1 MTEDTLVLK
10 KGRKTERLFL
20 VLIAVVLGAL
30 FFYLY
35 TVIQWDFKDVNS
47 RLSNGTMLNLNG
59 REPGEGIK
67 TLLRKGYYFD
77 DKKDIELIGSVVAKG
92 LNPADRAIDNIG
104 ELNKRKFFVD
114 ADDAY
119 IRGGENLKNRVI
131 ASRSLLGFT
140 GDDSIAFAQER
151 NKPQQLPA
159 ITTVGMGKY
168 GISGLIKDRE
178 GKPVSGVLV
187 RLQMILPQD
196 SAYSETVTEVETEL
210 IETGDGF
217 KKGYLLDSLKH
228 KQLESLTAYA
238 RSDANGVYTFKGLP
252 DDKAFELLPLK
263 PGFQFGISQG
273 VQQLDDDEKLN
284 FVQSPHTIRL
294 LSTRDFNIL
303 KKERSLIVR
312 TPEEFNEWFWIIM
325 GCFFGGFLLVH
336 LVLSIKFPE
345 ADQLLMPF
353 IMLLTGL
360 SILTLLSLQD
370 PLRDRFL
377 AKDTLLYLGIGLFGI
392 CAMMFVKVRKFN
404 VDNSLYRMFIF
415 KKNKKAANGWPWAAA
430 AVGLLAL
437 TIVFGTGP
445 EGSGVKVNLFG
456 FQPSEIVKYFI
467 IFFLAGFFATN
478 ERFIS
483 EYRSYRKR
491 WSFFSFALIAIL
503 ISIFLFLVLGDLGP
517 AMVVCFTF
525 IILFSF
531 SRGDFMFMIGSVVL
545 YVVAAW
551 ILNSIWLATGITVVL
566 VVLAMIFKRKQISES
581 AVMAL
586 MIIAGFLLI
595 DQIPYLD
602 QLFPG
607 PVKRL
612 TERKA
617 IWQDAWNNEVY
628 GGDHVANGIW
638 AMSSGGVTGQGIG
651 EGFGKTIPEAHTD
664 MILPA
669 IGEEFGWAGIVCI
682 FILFLIYLHRS
693 INVGRQTGNPF
704 LFYLSAGIG
713 ISTFVQFLL
722 IAGGSTGALPLSGV
736 SLPFVSY
743 GGSSMVAN
751 FLAVGFLLSTSMV
764 RGTEVQMGYVTR
776 QHDKNLIPALA
787 AALIGVL
794 LLTVNVSR
802 YLFNN
807 KKWVVQ
813 PSLVADRSGLRMFSY
828 NPRIA
833 ILMNRLQAG
842 NIYDRDGRLLATSK
856 PELIRQQQG
865 VLRAAGGLNFDIDSV
880 IHKRLDRYY
889 PFAEETFFWTGDA
902 NTGIFG
908 GSTNGYF
915 AEYQHSAELRG
926 FNTPTEKV
934 TAIASAYREDRFLAR
949 GVKEMTVV
957 KKDYGELAPLLLA
970 GINSKEV
977 EQFKKRNRDVQLT
990 IDARLQTTIQ
1000 RSIAMDDSL
1009 KDNRVSVVIM
1019 EDYTGDV
1026 IASANYPL
1034 PPVNNWEQMTMTMSE
1049 QNRMA
1054 QWMTTQDL
1062 GFTYATQ
1069 PGSTAKV
1076 ATAIAAFNK
1085 LGMDALKTVFT
1096 VSPHEIIRR
1105 KGPEPDET
1113 GRIGLERA
1121 LVRSNNV
1128 YFIKLANEEQL
1139 QEDMVN
1145 VYLKA
1150 GMFLR
1155 GVGGFYYEKDG
1166 EDLQQENKWRELW
1179 RNTEFKTRP
1188 HYDPN
1193 NIRRTRAKG
1202 ISGMSWGQGELIATP
1217 ASIARMAAGVAN
1229 HGNIVANRYVLKVH
1243 NREQGVKGSTK
1254 LTNDPKYADLVKDL
1268 MLKQSAPKVAILGI
1282 AVGGK
1287 TGTPERIWK
1296 RERINDGWYVFF
1308 APKMKGQGHVVVC
1321 IRVESTKGS
1330 SDAVALAG
1338 KHIIPLLLQRGYIKS
1353 FASSQPVSGRL
1364 MGDGTPTPGPVNS
1377 PSPVNGAN
1385 PEPAPSNADVAPQPP
1400 DTAGGG

>member
-1 MTEDTLVLK
+1 MTEEAPVIK
-10 KGRKTERLFL
+10 IGRKIERLFL
-20 VLIAVVLGAL
+20 LLITVVLGSL

-35 TVIQWDFKDVNS
+35 TVLQRDFKDVHT
-47 RLSNGTMLNLNG
+47 RLSNGTMLNLNSKDPDG
-59 REPGEGIK
+59 GIR
-67 TLLRKGYYFD
+67 TLLQKGYYFD
-77 DKKDIELIGSVVAKG
+77 DPKDIELIGSVVAKG
-92 LNPADRAIDNIG
+92 VSSLKEPIDNIG
-104 ELNKRKFFVD
+104 ELNKKRFFVD

-119 IRGGENLKNRVI
+119 VRGGESFRKRVM

-140 GDDSIAFAQER
+140 GDDSIAFSQEKTSPR
-151 NKPQQLPA
+151 RLPSV
-159 ITTVGMGKY
+159 TNVGLGKH
-168 GISGLIKDRE
+168 GISGRIRNKE
-178 GKPVSGVLV
+178 KQPVAGVLV
-187 RLQMILPQD
+187 RLEMILPQD
-196 SAYSETVTEVETEL
+196 SAYSETVTEVEAEL
-210 IETGDGF
+210 EENGPGF
-217 KKGYLLDSLKH
+217 KRVYLLDSLKH
-228 KQLESLTAYA
+228 RQLESLTAYA
-238 RSDANGVYTFKGLP
+238 RTNANGVYTFKGLP
-252 DDKAFELLPLK
+252 DDKAFEILPLQ
-263 PGFQFGISQG
+263 PGYQFGISKG
-273 VQQLDDDEKLN
+273 IQQLDDDEEIN
-284 FVQSPHTIRL
+284 YVQSPHTIRL

-303 KKERSLIVR
+303 KKEQSLIVR

-336 LVLSIKFPE
+336 LFLSLKFPA
-345 ADQLLMPF
+345 ADQLLIPF
-353 IMLLTGL
+353 VMLLTGL

-377 AKDTLLYLGIGLFGI
+377 AKDTLLYLGLGLAGI

-404 VDNSLYRMFIF
+404 MDNSLYRMFIF
-415 KKNKKAANGWPWAAA
+415 KNNRKAANGWPWAVS
-430 AVGLLAL
+430 AVILLAL

-467 IFFLAGFFATN
+467 ILFLAGFFATN

-491 WSFFSFALIAIL
+491 WSFFYFALLAIFV
-503 ISIFLFLVLGDLGP
+503 SILLFLILGDLGP

-525 IILFSF
+525 IVLFSF

-545 YVVAAW
+545 YVLAAW
-551 ILNSIWLATGITVVL
+551 VLNSIWLATAITVAL
-566 VVLAMIFKRKQISES
+566 VVLAMVFKRKQISES
-581 AVMAL
+581 AIMAL
-586 MIIAGFLLI
+586 LIIAGFLLI

-602 QLFPG
+602 RLFPG

-638 AMSSGGVTGQGIG
+638 GMASGGVTGQGVG
-651 EGFGKTIPEAHTD
+651 EGFAKTIPEAHTD
-664 MILPA
+664 MVLPA
-669 IGEEFGWAGIVCI
+669 IGEEFGWSGIVCI

-693 INVGRQTGNPF
+693 INIGRQTGTPF

-751 FLAVGFLLSTSMV
+751 FVAVGFLLSASMV
-764 RGTEVQMGYVTR
+764 RGTEVQMGFVTK

-813 PSLVADRSGLRMFSY
+813 PALVADRSGSRMFSY

-842 NIYDRDGRLLATSK
+842 NLYDRDGRLLATSK

-865 VLRAAGGLNFDIDSV
+865 VLRAAGGLNFDMDSV

-889 PFAEETFFWTGDA
+889 PFAAETFFWIGDA
-902 NTGIFG
+902 NTGIFN

-915 AEYQHSAELRG
+915 AEYQHAAELRG
-926 FNTPTEKV
+926 FNTPTEKI
-934 TAIASAYREDRFLAR
+934 TAVASAYREDRFLAR
-949 GVKEMTVV
+949 GIKEMTVV
-957 KKDYGELAPLLLA
+957 KKDYSELAPLLLA

-977 EQFKKRNRDVQLT
+977 EEFKKRNRDVTMT
-990 IDARLQTTIQ
+990 IDARLQTSIQ
-1000 RSIAMDDSL
+1000 RAIAIDDSL

-1019 EDYTGDV
+1019 EDNTGDV
-1026 IASANYPL
+1026 LASANYPL
-1034 PPVNNWEQMTMTMSE
+1034 PPINNWEQMTMSMAE
-1049 QNRMA
+1049 QNRLA
-1054 QWMTTQDL
+1054 RWMTTQDL

-1076 ATAIAAFNK
+1076 ATTIAALNK
-1085 LGMDALKTVFT
+1085 LGMAATEKAYLVGI
-1096 VSPHEIIRR
+1096 HERIRTR
-1105 KGPEPDET
+1105 GPEPDET
-1113 GRIGLERA
+1113 GKISLERA
-1121 LVRSNNV
+1121 LTKSNNV

-1139 QEDMVN
+1139 QEEMVN
-1145 VYLKA
+1145 VYLKT

-1155 GVGGFYYEKDG
+1155 GVGGYHYEKEG
-1166 EDLQQENKWRELW
+1166 QNVQQENKWRELW
-1179 RNTEFKTRP
+1179 RNTEFNTKPR
-1188 HYDPN
+1188 YNPN

-1217 ASIARMAAGVAN
+1217 AAIARMAAGVAN
-1229 HGNIVANRYVLKVH
+1229 QGNIVQNRYVLKVH
-1243 NREQGVKGSTK
+1243 NSVQGVKSSTR
-1254 LTNDPKYADLVKDL
+1254 LTEPQFADIVKTL
-1268 MLKQSAPKVAILGI
+1268 MIKQSAPKVPILGI
-1282 AVGGK
+1282 AVAGK

-1296 RERINDGWYVFF
+1296 KERINDGWYVFF
-1308 APKMKGQGHVVVC
+1308 APKAKGQGNIVVC
-1321 IRVESTKGS
+1321 IRIEATKGS

-1338 KHIIPLLLQRGYIKS
+1338 QHIIPLLVQKGLIKS
-1353 FASSQPVSGRL
+1353 FATPQGLPGQGGPAAVPSGGPVISPTPV
-1364 MGDGTPTPGPVNS
+1364 DVDVPVGTPATD
-1377 PSPVNGAN
+1377 AA
-1385 PEPAPSNADVAPQPP
+1385 PAA